1 MKIGFLREN
10 CKNNYLV
17 YFRVMKKLVV
27 LMLGIVVL
35 TNCYA
40 QKKSKK
46 NAKEAVKTEVVA
58 PQPAEPTESNVV
70 TEECLV
76 NLSLFN
82 ESARNKQYAEAL
94 EPWTQVFENCPSANR
109 AIYTHGRSILHWQ
122 LSQQKDEASYQK
134 VFQKLM
140 LMYDK
145 RMKYFGDDPKYS
157 TPWIKGLKALDYI
170 MFAKNDDLKKPAY
183 NWLEESIDALKENSE
198 LEVIR
203 QFLVLSE
210 KLYSVDKSHGEKF
223 IADYLK
229 ANDIFEAIIK
239 NNESSN
245 PELSAQAAQ
254 YKNGFDI
261 VFAQSGAADCVTLDN
276 LYKDKINENSNNIS
290 YLNKII
296 SFYRRVKCVDSKV
309 YFDAAVLAHKI
320 QPSAESANAL
330 AGMSFNQEK
339 YQQAINYYEDATKLS
354 DNSTDKADFQYT
366 IAQIYYSKLNNYPR
380 TKTHALNSIEYNP
393 SNGKAYMIIGLAYAA
408 AKGVFDD
415 AVLAKSVYW
424 AAVDKFVKAKQ
435 VDPSLTEDV
444 DKLISTYSRHF
455 PSKEDIFFKPEL
467 QNGKAFYVGGWVGET
482 TICR

>member
-1 MKIGFLREN
+1 
-10 CKNNYLV
+10 
-17 YFRVMKKLVV
+17 MKKIVV
-27 LMLGIVVL
+27 LMLGIIVL

-46 NAKEAVKTEVVA
+46 SAKEAAVPTEVVA
-58 PQPAEPTESNVV
+58 PKEAEPADPYMV

-122 LSQQKDEASYQK
+122 LSQQTDDASYQK
-134 VFQKLM
+134 VFDKLM
-140 LMYDK
+140 LMFDK
-145 RMKYFGDDPKYS
+145 RIKFFGDDPRYP

-170 MFAKNDDLKKPAY
+170 MFAKNDEFKKPAY
-183 NWLEESIDALKENSE
+183 EWLEESIDGMRENSE

-203 QFLVLSE
+203 QFVVLSE
-210 KLYSVDKSHGEKF
+210 KMYSADKSHGEKF

-229 ANDIFEAIIK
+229 ANELLETISK
-239 NNESSN
+239 NAETSN

-276 LYKDKINENSNNIS
+276 LYQDKIQENSDNLS

-320 QPSAESANAL
+320 QPSAESASAL

-354 DNSTDKADFQYT
+354 EDNSDKADFQYT

-380 TKTHALNSIEYNP
+380 TKTHALNSLEFNP
-393 SNGKAYMIIGLAYAA
+393 SNGKAYMIIGLSYAA
-408 AKGVFDD
+408 AKGIYDD
-415 AVLAKSVYW
+415 PVLSKSVFW

-435 VDPSLTEDV
+435 VDPSLSEDV
-444 DKLISTYSRHF
+444 DKLISTYARHF

-467 QNGKAFYVGGWVGET
+467 QDGKSFYVGGWIGET